1 MKIQKLSRFAV
12 EQSLNCPRCFVL
24 QYKHKISLP
33 GLPFT
38 LNSAVDNL
46 CKNEFDV
53 YRAKQEPL
61 PIFLEHGIEATPYEH
76 SDIDHWRNNFRGM
89 YHQDEINGFNFGGAV
104 DDILIKPNGELLI
117 IDVKATSKNKFDWA
131 DTWSKY
137 DYPKAYQ
144 RQLEMYQW
152 VFRKEGY
159 KVSNEGFLLY
169 FNGLKNEPMFNQE
182 MKFEH
187 YLIKLDCNDEWVE
200 EAILNAKSLLERDE
214 LPHSSDT
221 CDKCNYLKK
230 RWLLSM
236 DQTND
241 LVGAKHG

>member
-1 MKIQKLSRFAV
+1 MNIDIWDVIKASSTKPFGFTEFA
-12 EQSLNCPRCFVL
+12 
-24 QYKHKISLP
+24 P
-33 GLPFT
+33 GPGYGGHCIPLDPFY
-38 LNSAVDNL
+38 LYWL
-46 CKNEFDV
+46 
-53 YRAKQEPL
+53 AKK
-61 PIFLEHGIEATPYEH
+61 
-76 SDIDHWRNNFRGM
+76 NNF
-89 YHQDEINGFNFGGAV
+89 
-104 DDILIKPNGELLI
+104 
-117 IDVKATSKNKFDWA
+117 
-131 DTWSKY
+131 
-137 DYPKAYQ
+137 
-144 RQLEMYQW
+144 
-152 VFRKEGY
+152 
-159 KVSNEGFLLY
+159 KVSNTGYLVY
-169 FNGLKNEPMFNQE
+169 YNGLKNEPMFNQE

>member
-1 MKIQKLSRFAV
+1 MNLIEQKV
-12 EQSLNCPRCFVL
+12 
-24 QYKHKISLP
+24 
-33 GLPFT
+33 
-38 LNSAVDNL
+38 
-46 CKNEFDV
+46 
-53 YRAKQEPL
+53 
-61 PIFLEHGIEATPYEH
+61 
-76 SDIDHWRNNFRGM
+76 
-89 YHQDEINGFNFGGAV
+89 
-104 DDILIKPNGELLI
+104 ILIKQRVILI
-117 IDVKATSKNKFDWA
+117 PQKNNFDWA

-200 EAILNAKSLLERDE
+200 E
-214 LPHSSDT
+214 
-221 CDKCNYLKK
+221 
-230 RWLLSM
+230 
-236 DQTND
+236 
-241 LVGAKHG
+241 V